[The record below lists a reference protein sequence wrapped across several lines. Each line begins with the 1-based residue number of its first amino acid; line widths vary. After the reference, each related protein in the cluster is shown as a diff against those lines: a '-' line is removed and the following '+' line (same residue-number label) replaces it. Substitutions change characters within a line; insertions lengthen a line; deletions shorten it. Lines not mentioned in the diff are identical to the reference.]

1 MKAGILLL
9 CILLSL
15 SSSAQ
20 VELRQDSVLT
30 YEEFML
36 QLRSHHP
43 IARQAD
49 LIDAAGASSVR
60 AARGGF
66 DPQLKGNLDQKYFEK
81 KEYYDLGKA
90 GVSIPTWFGIELEG
104 GYERNQGLF
113 LNPENNVPNAGLWF
127 AGLSIP
133 LGQGLFIDER
143 RADLRRAQAFQ
154 RQSKAER
161 DLALN
166 RLGLEA
172 GEAYWRWFQA
182 YHKLDVI
189 REAVQIAEVRY
200 DAVKRSAFLG
210 DMANIDTL
218 EAAIQLQN
226 RQLMLNEAQLKF
238 RNQTQSLSFYF
249 WLNGQIPL
257 ELSPS
262 IRAQSIETMDVSEI
276 GDLPPIDTILNR
288 HPEIRSTSAK
298 IDQLEVDRRLA
309 SEMLKPEI
317 NLRYKPL
324 TEAVS
329 GDIWSEYSVENYS
342 WGVQFNFP
350 LFLRKERGKLQLTKL
365 KLQDGQY
372 QLLNKRQSISIK
384 VQQAINTVE
393 ATQGQILLGNATAN
407 NYRGLVEGEQQLF
420 RNGESS
426 LFLVNSRERS
436 YINARVKVIEL
447 VAKNKSSDLKL
458 QFAMG
463 VLK

>member
-1 MKAGILLL
+1 MKAFIPYVLL
-9 CILLSL
+9 LLSL
-15 SSSAQ
+15 TASAQ

-30 YEEFML
+30 FEEFML
-36 QLRSHHP
+36 QVRAHHP

-49 LIDAAGASSVR
+49 LIRDGGAASVR
-60 AARGGF
+60 SARGGF
-66 DPQLKGNLDQKYFEK
+66 DPKLKGNLDQKYFEE

-127 AGLSIP
+127 AGLSVP
-133 LGQGLFIDER
+133 LGQGLFIDKR
-143 RADLRRAQAFQ
+143 RAELRRAQAFQ
-154 RQSKAER
+154 RQSNAER

-166 RLGLEA
+166 RLSLEA
-172 GEAYWRWFQA
+172 GEAYWMWFQA
-182 YHKLDVI
+182 FHKLDVI

-200 DAVKRSAFLG
+200 EAVKRSAFLG
-210 DMANIDTL
+210 DVANIDTL

-226 RQLMLNEAQLKF
+226 RRLMLNEAELEF
-238 RNQTQSLSFYF
+238 RNQTQDLSFYF
-249 WLNGQIPL
+249 WLNGQVPLQLNPGIRAEAL
-257 ELSPS
+257 ELVDPS
-262 IRAQSIETMDVSEI
+262 TI
-276 GDLPPIDTILNR
+276 GDLPPMDTILNR
-288 HPEIRSTSAK
+288 HPEIKSTRAK

-329 GDIWSEYSVENYS
+329 GDVWSEYSVENYS

-372 QLLNKRQSISIK
+372 QLLNKRQSIGIK
-384 VQQAINTVE
+384 VQQAINAVE
-393 ATQGQILLGNATAN
+393 ATEGQIELGSAAAT
-407 NYRGLVEGEQQLF
+407 NYRGLVEGEQRLF

-436 YINARVKVIEL
+436 YINAQVKVIEL

>member
-1 MKAGILLL
+1 MKACIAFL
-9 CILLSL
+9 CVLLSMIA
-15 SSSAQ
+15 SAQ
-20 VELRQDSVLT
+20 VELQQDSVLT
-30 YEEFML
+30 FEEFML
-36 QLRSHHP
+36 QVRSHHP

-49 LIDAAGASSVR
+49 LIRDGGAATVRSS
-60 AARGGF
+60 RGGF
-66 DPQLKGNLDQKYFEK
+66 DPKLKGNLDQKYFDDQ
-81 KEYYDLGKA
+81 EYYDLGKA
-90 GVSIPTWFGIELEG
+90 GISIPTWFGIELEG
-104 GYERNQGLF
+104 GYERNQGYF

-154 RQSKAER
+154 RQSNAER

-166 RLGLEA
+166 TLGLEA
-172 GEAYWRWFQA
+172 GEAYWQWFQA

-200 DAVKRSAFLG
+200 NAVKRSAFLG
-210 DMANIDTL
+210 DMASIDTL
-218 EAAIQLQN
+218 EASIQLQN
-226 RQLMLNEAQLKF
+226 RQLMLNEAELEF
-238 RNQTQSLSFYF
+238 RNQTRALSFYF

-257 ELSPS
+257 ELSPA
-262 IRAQSIETMDVSEI
+262 IRAQSMETMDVSEI
-276 GDLPPIDTILNR
+276 GDLPPLDTILNR
-288 HPEIRSTSAK
+288 HPEIRSTRAK
-298 IDQLEVDRRLA
+298 IEQLEVDRRLA

-372 QLLNKRQSISIK
+372 QLLNKRQSIGIK

-393 ATQGQILLGNATAN
+393 ATQGQILLGSAAAN

>member
-200 DAVKRSAFLG
+200 DAMKRSAFLG